1 MQISI
6 LEPKKAVWEGRA
18 KEVRLPAQDGE
29 ICVLDFHQP
38 FLVRLTKG
46 IVRADKQRLAIKDG
60 LAFLQSNNL
69 ILFVEI

>member
-6 LEPKKAVWEGRA
+6 LEPKKAIWEGRA
-18 KEVRLPAQDGE
+18 KEVRLPAYDGE

-38 FLVRLTKG
+38 FLVRLSKG
-46 IVRADKQRLAIKDG
+46 VIRAEKYRLAIQDG
-60 LAFLQSNNL
+60 LAFMQRNNL